1 MSISRQTWPSEPWPL
16 PSAPVADPPCPSSL
30 PLRGPSRLFRSWTHG
45 TRRHAFVCV
54 CVEYVPSNISV
65 SYCPF
70 GDLLSNVAKLNFNWV
85 SICLFPLKNKSTV
98 WLCLFTL
105 HSLLIFSPSAFF
117 VFVSLRK
124 CQSFT
129 VCYTFL
135 WQLELAAWMTCKR
148 NYFTDFEERVKRAKC
163 GNESEGNF
171 PLTPELIL
179 PSPTPICRF
188 SHFLW
193 HTDIQEVCFL
203 LTSTAIFKNRK
214 KTQKHS
220 SHTICIYKISFI
232 DIFASIKL
240 PSTEVNFVFVSRVKQ
255 FLAIRYK
262 TEKSRKTF
270 PSDNTKNSFQQQS
283 WIR

>member
-1 MSISRQTWPSEPWPL
+1 M
-16 PSAPVADPPCPSSL
+16 
-30 PLRGPSRLFRSWTHG
+30 
-45 TRRHAFVCV
+45 
-54 CVEYVPSNISV
+54 
-65 SYCPF
+65 
-70 GDLLSNVAKLNFNWV
+70 
-85 SICLFPLKNKSTV
+85 

-117 VFVSLRK
+117 VFVSLHK

-129 VCYTFL
+129 VCYPFL

-214 KTQKHS
+214 KKQKHS

-262 TEKSRKTF
+262 TEKSRITF